1 MKETE
6 AKDALDAIQHARQ
19 QTSELMGYQVSGSVV
34 AAWGVAWIIG
44 FSAMQFAPQ
53 SAAWVWSLCWIAAL
67 GWTATRPRAP
77 NDTRVLAT
85 WAVAVCNV
93 GLITAMFE
101 ADVREVSVT
110 IAIAVASGY
119 TIAGLWAGWR
129 FAFLGGL
136 VMVSATVGWWLLPE
150 FLFLSLGLGGG
161 TALLLGGLWLKRP

>member
-6 AKDALDAIQHARQ
+6 AKYALDAIQHARQ

-44 FSAMQFAPQ
+44 FTAMQFVPQ
-53 SAAWVWSLCWIAAL
+53 SAPWVWVLCWIAAL

-85 WAVAVCNV
+85 WAVAVCYV
-93 GLITAMFE
+93 GLITAMVE
-101 ADVREVSVT
+101 ADFREASVV

-136 VMVSATVGWWLLPE
+136 VMVSAAVGWWFLPE

>member
-44 FSAMQFAPQ
+44 FSAMQFVPQ
-53 SAAWVWSLCWIAAL
+53 SAPWVWGLCWIAAL

-85 WAVAVCNV
+85 WAVAVCYV
-93 GLITAMFE
+93 GLITAMVE
-101 ADVREVSVT
+101 ADFREASVI

-129 FAFLGGL
+129 FACLGVL
-136 VMVSATVGWWLLPE
+136 VTVSAVVGWWYFPQ

>member
-1 MKETE
+1 MNETE

-19 QTSELMGYQVSGSVV
+19 QTSKLMGYQVSGSVV
-34 AAWGVAWIIG
+34 AAWGIAWVIG
-44 FSAMQFAPQ
+44 FSAMQFIPQ
-53 SAAWVWSLCWIAAL
+53 SAPWIWGLCWIAAL

-85 WAVAVCNV
+85 WAMAVCYV
-93 GLITAMFE
+93 GLITAMVE
-101 ADVREVSVT
+101 ADVREASVI

-119 TIAGLWAGWR
+119 AITGLWAGLR

-136 VMVSATVGWWLLPE
+136 VTVSTAVGWWFRPE
-150 FLFLSLGLGGG
+150 LLFLSLGLGGG

>member
-1 MKETE
+1 MKEAE

-53 SAAWVWSLCWIAAL
+53 SAQWVWGLCWIAAL

-85 WAVAVCNV
+85 WAVAVCCV
-93 GLITAMFE
+93 GLITAMVE
-101 ADVREVSVT
+101 ADFREASVI

-136 VMVSATVGWWLLPE
+136 VMVSAAVGWWFLPE

>member
-1 MKETE
+1 MKEAE

-44 FSAMQFAPQ
+44 FSAMQFVPQ
-53 SAAWVWSLCWIAAL
+53 SAPWVWGLCWIAAL
-67 GWTATRPRAP
+67 GWTVTRPRAP
-77 NDTRVLAT
+77 NDTRVLTT
-85 WAVAVCNV
+85 WAVAVCYV
-93 GLITAMFE
+93 GLITAMVE
-101 ADVREVSVT
+101 ADFREASVI
-110 IAIAVASGY
+110 IAIAVASAS

-136 VMVSATVGWWLLPE
+136 VMVSAAVGWWFLPE